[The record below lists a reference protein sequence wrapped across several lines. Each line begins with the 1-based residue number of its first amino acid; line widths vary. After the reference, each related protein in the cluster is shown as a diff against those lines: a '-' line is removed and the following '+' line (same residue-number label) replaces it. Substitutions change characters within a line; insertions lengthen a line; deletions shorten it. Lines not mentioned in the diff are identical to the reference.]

1 LALFAKP
8 SQSLSRYQ
16 VRRSSASPL
25 ISDSCVDA
33 PSVAQFSLSAL
44 KGLHTAFSDDDQY
57 YMYHAVS
64 EALTAAK
71 RRGETRLPDYWS
83 GRPVVSIELLQCVF
97 LENTRIGLVDT
108 TSRRPPPSRSLI
120 ENPISLLARRRSDDA
135 GRLPQVTG
143 PFLYNP
149 RKSGTTKVR
158 RQR

>member
-1 LALFAKP
+1 MALFVKP
-8 SQSLSRYQ
+8 SQSPRRYQ
-16 VRRSSASPL
+16 VRKSSASPL
-25 ISDSCVDA
+25 ISNSCVDT

-44 KGLHTAFSDDDQY
+44 KGLHTVFSDDDQY
-57 YMYHAVS
+57 YMYHAAS
-64 EALTAAK
+64 ESLTAAK

-97 LENTRIGLVDT
+97 LGLTHIRLVDK

-135 GRLPQVTG
+135 GRLPQMAG